1 MKNPKPRKG
10 SKVLCIAECPGWEKT
25 ARINPKIGWVYLVVG
40 IASVEGRKLL
50 QLLGQGEQ
58 PNGMVWAYP
67 PDYFQVVG
75 KGKVTRPKF

>member
-1 MKNPKPRKG
+1 MKNPKPKKG
-10 SKVLCIAECPGWEKT
+10 SKVLCIAENRGWEKT

-40 IASVEGRKLL
+40 IASVEGKKLL
-50 QLLGQGEQ
+50 QLLGQGAQ
-58 PNGMVWAYP
+58 PNGMVWGYP